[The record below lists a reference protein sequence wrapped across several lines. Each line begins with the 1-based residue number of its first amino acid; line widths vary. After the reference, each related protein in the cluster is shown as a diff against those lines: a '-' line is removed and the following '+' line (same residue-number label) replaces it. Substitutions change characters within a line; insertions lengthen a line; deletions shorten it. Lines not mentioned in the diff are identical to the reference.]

1 MRTKLNLCFWSAIF
15 LVSACSPSPKEKE
28 EIAVLT
34 CNIIRESGF
43 MDAAFRIKEINS
55 AREKIGEDRFLGTDR
70 EIRESLEYNLCK
82 ELVLNDQEYETK
94 LDNARPSIS
103 IEDISI
109 PLPLEEGSIPEM

>member
-1 MRTKLNLCFWSAIF
+1 
-15 LVSACSPSPKEKE
+15 
-28 EIAVLT
+28 
-34 CNIIRESGF
+34 

-94 LDNARPSIS
+94 LDNARPSIEDFSIPFS
-103 IEDISI
+103 IEEESILDYQDDIPCS
-109 PLPLEEGSIPEM
+109 

>member
-1 MRTKLNLCFWSAIF
+1 
-15 LVSACSPSPKEKE
+15 
-28 EIAVLT
+28 
-34 CNIIRESGF
+34 

-109 PLPLEEGSIPEM
+109 PLPLEEGSIPVM